1 MVGRL
6 VVPLLVIGVVILG
19 IVVTA
24 SGAET
29 RSQIDYLT
37 RLQADATRVAQ
48 GGAALPGVTTR
59 LSTISREEFVTAMD
73 IVVSDLEEALA
84 FGDEEPPTAAVLPVR
99 ALYRQAVTAWHQ
111 GATALTEAIL
121 HAADNPNDNAAVDR
135 LVAALAQLRVGDSVW
150 AQLMAEMERDD
161 VPEPL
166 SPLPEVVM
174 SPASGPLLTVA
185 LVYTEAA
192 RAETN
197 TLGLRPGLRVSQLV
211 SDPAWQVD
219 SNDQAVVPVTEQ
231 VVFSVVMS
239 NVGNVDS
246 IAQELIL
253 RLEGGAEPVQ
263 AAMTVEPLAPGQQ
276 VTLVFDPFTVTP
288 GVTYNITATIGTTAP
303 DIDIEDNTV
312 TLQFRVGDD

>member
-1 MVGRL
+1 
-6 VVPLLVIGVVILG
+6 LG

-24 SGAET
+24 AGVET

-59 LSTISREEFVTAMD
+59 LSTISREEFITAMD
-73 IVVSDLEEALA
+73 IVVGDLETAVA
-84 FGDEEPPTAAVLPVR
+84 FSDEEPPTAAVLPVR
-99 ALYRQAVTAWHQ
+99 ALYRQAVTAWHG
-111 GATALTEAIL
+111 GAGALAEAVL

-135 LVAALAQLRVGDSVW
+135 LVAALAQLRVGDAVW
-150 AQLMAEMERDD
+150 AQLLAEMERADI
-161 VPEPL
+161 PEPL
-166 SPLPEVVM
+166 SPLPDIVM
-174 SPASGPLLTVA
+174 SPASGPLLNVA

-192 RAETN
+192 RADTN

-211 SDPAWQVD
+211 SEPAWQVD
-219 SNDQAVVPVTEQ
+219 SNNQAVVPVTEEIA
-231 VVFSVVMS
+231 FSVVMS

-246 IAQELIL
+246 EALELIL
-253 RLEGGAEPVQ
+253 RLEGGPEPVQ

-276 VTLVFDPFTVTP
+276 VTLVFEPFTVTP
-288 GVTYNITATIGTTAP
+288 GATYLVTATIGTSAP
-303 DIDIEDNTV
+303 DADLEDNTI